1 MDAIT
6 KRITVNMT
14 NEQKRLLEEIRRM
27 QEEMNAIM
35 DDMTDKQKHD
45 MIYDMDDAEFELR
58 KVV

>member
-1 MDAIT
+1 
-6 KRITVNMT
+6 MT

-58 KVV
+58 KR